1 MSNPNA
7 VPPENTKWK
16 PGQSG
21 NPAGKPKGAI
31 HISTH
36 IQKMLNDPN
45 FELKLKDGSLYKGAP
60 IEAIIKTA
68 IAKAMSGDMR
78 AFEQLA
84 KHGYGNTINLNF
96 NDPLQDIL
104 TKFGISEGDDAE
116 QAEDPQS

>member
-7 VPPENTKWK
+7 IPPEDTKWK

-21 NPAGKPKGAI
+21 NPKGKPKGAI

-36 IQKMLNDPN
+36 IQNMLNDPN
-45 FELKLKDGSLYKGAP
+45 FELKLKSGEIYKGAP
-60 IEAIIKTA
+60 MEAIIKTA

-84 KHGYGNTINLNF
+84 KHGYGNTINLNM
-96 NDPLQDIL
+96 NDPLKDIL
-104 TKFGISEGDDAE
+104 TKFGIDEGEDARE
-116 QAEDPQS
+116 TKETQG